1 MPKHLCAKLPWH
13 KPGAVQL
20 GCLVAL
26 CLAVQ
31 EPSVRNS
38 IVAVPV
44 YTPTTSAEHHS
55 LLLLVSLTLA
65 IRTAGRG

>member
-1 MPKHLCAKLPWH
+1 MSMHLCAKLPWY

-31 EPSVRNS
+31 EPSIPIS
-38 IVAVPV
+38 IVQI
-44 YTPTTSAEHHS
+44 PTTSAEAS
-55 LLLLVSLTLA
+55 FTVIGFLDLLNTF
-65 IRTAGRG
+65 